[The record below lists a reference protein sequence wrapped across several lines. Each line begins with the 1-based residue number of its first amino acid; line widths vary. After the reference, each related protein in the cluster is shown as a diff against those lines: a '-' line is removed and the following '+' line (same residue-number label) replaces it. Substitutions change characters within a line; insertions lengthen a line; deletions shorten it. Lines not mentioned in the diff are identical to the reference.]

1 MIRGRLSREG
11 RPPAPVQRVPVPPLT
26 ETAEITGP
34 AWRTDEMPPRP
45 RLRRPDPSL
54 PPVTGGQPMDVYGDR
69 RLEDDPCGGIPMTV
83 SSDETGASK

>member
-1 MIRGRLSREG
+1 MRRWLSREG
-11 RPPAPVQRVPVPPLT
+11 GGIVRVTGTPLAVRVVDVPGM
-26 ETAEITGP
+26 TAE
-34 AWRTDEMPPRP
+34 EMPPRP
-45 RLRRPDPSL
+45 QLRRPDRSL